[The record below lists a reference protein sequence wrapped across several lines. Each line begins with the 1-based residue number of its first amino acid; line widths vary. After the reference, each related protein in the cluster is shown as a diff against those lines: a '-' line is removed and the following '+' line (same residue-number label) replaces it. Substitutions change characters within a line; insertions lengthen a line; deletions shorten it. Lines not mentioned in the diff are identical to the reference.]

1 MNISNIAYT
10 TVNVI
15 IKEVFEAYDK
25 GVNFTRNKVESKLR
39 ELEVGEDKI
48 EAVLQVID
56 KDDPF
61 QTARKQLEKEKQRIN
76 FINSS
81 FPNVKSET
89 VVLSSRDDPKK
100 ESYQYVSVKDSLK
113 VLLEDESFIKQKV
126 NDPYY
131 FDENVIKDVRDG
143 DCFLTN
149 TFFNDNPEAVPL
161 LVFVDEL
168 EICNPLGAGKTKHKI
183 NCTYVSNLEVQPALR
198 SKVKSIQLVSL
209 VLSKVWKKHGNEACN
224 RRFVADLKELED
236 VGIQINVPV
245 KKTIKAG
252 LAYLVGDNLGQH
264 NLAEMNQCFSAG
276 CICRWC
282 KATYEDV
289 TGSCF
294 WDDQDISKP
303 AEWTVDA
310 YDNYADLA
318 GEEEDQ
324 ETYGVKR
331 HCTFNQLQ
339 AFHCIKQC
347 PPCLG
352 HDFYEVNN
360 CSFIFL
366 ILIYI
371 NFRGSWPMT
380 SSSTWSTSS
389 RRRSL

>member
-89 VVLSSRDDPKK
+89 VVLSSRDDTKK

-149 TFFNDNPEAVPL
+149 TFSM
-161 LVFVDEL
+161 
-168 EICNPLGAGKTKHKI
+168 IT
-183 NCTYVSNLEVQPALR
+183 LR
-198 SKVKSIQLVSL
+198 
-209 VLSKVWKKHGNEACN
+209 LS
-224 RRFVADLKELED
+224 
-236 VGIQINVPV
+236 
-245 KKTIKAG
+245 
-252 LAYLVGDNLGQH
+252 
-264 NLAEMNQCFSAG
+264 
-276 CICRWC
+276 
-282 KATYEDV
+282 
-289 TGSCF
+289 
-294 WDDQDISKP
+294 
-303 AEWTVDA
+303 
-310 YDNYADLA
+310 
-318 GEEEDQ
+318 
-324 ETYGVKR
+324 
-331 HCTFNQLQ
+331 HC
-339 AFHCIKQC
+339 
-347 PPCLG
+347 
-352 HDFYEVNN
+352 
-360 CSFIFL
+360 
-366 ILIYI
+366 
-371 NFRGSWPMT
+371 
-380 SSSTWSTSS
+380 
-389 RRRSL
+389 